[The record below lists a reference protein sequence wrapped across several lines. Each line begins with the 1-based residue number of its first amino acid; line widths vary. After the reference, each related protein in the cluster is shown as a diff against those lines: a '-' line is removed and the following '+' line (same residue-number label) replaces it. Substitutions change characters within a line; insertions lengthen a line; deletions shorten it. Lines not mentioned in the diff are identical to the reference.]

1 MADGLETDRL
11 PKLRSL
17 GGGTMSYIKNVYVGV
32 LEELDTMDPSE
43 IRHLINQGII
53 TEDDV
58 TEHFDYA
65 RWEKDHDQS

>member
-1 MADGLETDRL
+1 
-11 PKLRSL
+11 
-17 GGGTMSYIKNVYVGV
+17 MSYIKNVYVGV